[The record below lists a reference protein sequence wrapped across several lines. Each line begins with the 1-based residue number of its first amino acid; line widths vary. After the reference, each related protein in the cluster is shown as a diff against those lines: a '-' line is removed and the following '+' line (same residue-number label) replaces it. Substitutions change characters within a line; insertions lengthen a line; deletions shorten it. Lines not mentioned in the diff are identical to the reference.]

1 MAGWFRYLTL
11 AGAAAVLLV
20 AALGV
25 GHARGQ
31 APVAGQIVLC
41 VGTQVVTVA
50 VDENGQPTT
59 ETQTCPDGLLK
70 LSVPLVAPVVV
81 RRPVVVAR
89 AELAPSA
96 PLSVLSLSPMEV
108 RARAPPPGA

>member
-1 MAGWFRYLTL
+1 MTGWLRYLAL
-11 AGAAAVLLV
+11 AGTAIALLV
-20 AALGV
+20 AAMGT

-41 VGTQVVTVA
+41 VGTQVVTVS

-59 ETQTCPDGLLK
+59 ATQACPDGILK

-81 RRPVVVAR
+81 SRPLVVAR
-89 AELAPSA
+89 ADL
-96 PLSVLSLSPMEV
+96 PLSVPLSAPSVPPMEV
-108 RARAPPPGA
+108 RARAPPMGL